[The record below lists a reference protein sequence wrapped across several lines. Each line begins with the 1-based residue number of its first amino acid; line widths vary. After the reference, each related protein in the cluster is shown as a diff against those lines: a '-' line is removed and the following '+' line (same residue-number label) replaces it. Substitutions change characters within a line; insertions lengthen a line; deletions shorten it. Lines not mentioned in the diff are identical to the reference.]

1 MKRFLVWLRTT
12 FVSGLLAIIP
22 VAVTTYFLWLL
33 YGLIDRQFGRGAPIG
48 QVVERVLGQWIP
60 GLGIVLMLLIVLII
74 GVIVRNVLGR
84 TLHYY
89 LERVILAVP
98 GIRKMYGTL
107 KQFTGALLNRE
118 STSSFKKVVM
128 FEYPKEGIHVIGLV
142 TNEDLGRIQD
152 MAGEKCLLVYAPTA
166 PNPLSGYMI
175 VIPERLVTYIDMPV
189 EDALSMVVSSGSVLP
204 DSLRIDGGEAN
215 RRERR
220 ARFSPFRKR
229 TMR

>member
-12 FVSGLLAIIP
+12 FVSGLLAILP
-22 VAVTTYFLWLL
+22 VGATVFIVWTL
-33 YGLIDRQFGRGAPIG
+33 YNLIDRQVGRNTAFGMVI
-48 QVVERVLGQWIP
+48 ERVLGRWVP
-60 GLGIVLMLLIVLII
+60 GLGIVITILLVFVI
-74 GVIVRNVLGR
+74 GVIVRSFVGR

-89 LERVILAVP
+89 FERIFFSFP
-98 GIRKMYGTL
+98 GVRKMYGTL

-118 STSSFKKVVM
+118 STTSFKKVVM
-128 FEYPKEGIHVIGLV
+128 FEYPKEGINVIGLV

-152 MAGEKCLLVYAPTA
+152 IAGEKCLLVYAPTA

-204 DSLRIDGGEAN
+204 ESLKRASGENA
-215 RRERR
+215 EQEKKP
-220 ARFSPFRKR
+220 RFSPFRKWTVR
-229 TMR
+229 